1 MNKTLKKTLSI
12 IIAILMIVT
21 TVPFAFAAEEN
32 VIDLSM
38 LTEIYVIS
46 DSGEYTFTGSGS
58 YGIKVESGNPTIV
71 LNNASITVGEGSA
84 IDIASGSTTTI
95 FVMGDNTI
103 DTDSMW
109 ETAGGIFVAEG
120 GTVNITSNGT
130 DNILRAHGTL
140 AAAIGGKYDY
150 DNNESYNAGSI
161 SISNVTV
168 YAYTNNFHAA
178 AIGAAGEGTCG
189 TINITNAV
197 VYAYGAG
204 DRWTSAPGIGSAWSL
219 VSWSETIPVVIIS
232 DSEVHTFRHNSG
244 SDYIGYLG
252 DVEIPMNATGSINC
266 GEGGSITNSTIYCY
280 TGLDST
286 TTDKTV
292 KYGTLGGLLKEDGTC
307 EGNCEG
313 GSATCSVLAIC
324 ENCGTS
330 YGEFDANKHTLVQK
344 DAKAPTCTEI
354 GWDAYEYCTT
364 CDYTT
369 YVELPA
375 ITHTD
380 ANCDYKCDYNC
391 GYVYETLDFSD
402 AKILTSDADGN
413 LYIDGKVVSNRY
425 IPGGKYKLG
434 SDMKTDKNCFWIKEG
449 NNVLLDLNGYTW
461 DLVTNYL
468 IVECELSVYDTSANE
483 SGKLVSSKSTI
494 QPYESNKLNIYGG
507 TIETTAAEQAIILI
521 DTELNLYGGKIKSNK
536 NAISY
541 RLFDDTVINLYGTVF
556 ECGENYG
563 EFSASLFD
571 GTYAEVVLDVSD
583 YTGDSLT
590 VDASISEAGKIVI
603 FEGIENA
610 EAAENFKINYT
621 INESYGVFYE
631 KTEYDEAT
639 GEKSIYT
646 AKNAFTQQPSADN
659 NLTVDFNNTAATFQ
673 WYEVEEENLGD
684 YEVYERDIVFTYDFK
699 AGDILVI
706 STDSELEFVVI
717 EAGNEYIE
725 LMENEKTA
733 ITTFDADTTVDF
745 FTAILDADNPVE
757 INFTLINETKLD
769 GETEK
774 TLQKVEC
781 GKSYY
786 CKATVGENVYVSDN
800 VNILPVEHNLIQVDA
815 KAPTCTEIGWEAY
828 EYCTA
833 CDYTTYEE
841 LPADPDAHTP
851 LEAVTE
857 NEVAPKCDVAGS
869 YDLVVYCDDCGE
881 ELDRDTKTVDA
892 LTHTDADGDYICDH
906 GCGYEYEKPAEPTP
920 EEPTPD
926 DPTEDTIC
934 EDCGK
939 VHDGF
944 FAELICF
951 FTKIINFIKSLF
963 A

>member
-1 MNKTLKKTLSI
+1 MKKTLSI
-12 IIAILMIVT
+12 ILAILMIVT
-21 TVPFAFAAEEN
+21 TIPFAFAA
-32 VIDLSM
+32 D
-38 LTEIYVIS
+38 
-46 DSGEYTFTGSGS
+46 
-58 YGIKVESGNPTIV
+58 
-71 LNNASITVGEGSA
+71 
-84 IDIASGSTTTI
+84 
-95 FVMGDNTI
+95 
-103 DTDSMW
+103 
-109 ETAGGIFVAEG
+109 ET
-120 GTVNITSNGT
+120 
-130 DNILRAHGTL
+130 
-140 AAAIGGKYDY
+140 
-150 DNNESYNAGSI
+150 
-161 SISNVTV
+161 
-168 YAYTNNFHAA
+168 
-178 AIGAAGEGTCG
+178 
-189 TINITNAV
+189 
-197 VYAYGAG
+197 
-204 DRWTSAPGIGSAWSL
+204 P
-219 VSWSETIPVVIIS
+219 
-232 DSEVHTFRHNSG
+232 
-244 SDYIGYLG
+244 
-252 DVEIPMNATGSINC
+252 
-266 GEGGSITNSTIYCY
+266 
-280 TGLDST
+280 
-286 TTDKTV
+286 
-292 KYGTLGGLLKEDGTC
+292 
-307 EGNCEG
+307 
-313 GSATCSVLAIC
+313 
-324 ENCGTS
+324 
-330 YGEFDANKHTLVQK
+330 
-344 DAKAPTCTEI
+344 
-354 GWDAYEYCTT
+354 
-364 CDYTT
+364 
-369 YVELPA
+369 
-375 ITHTD
+375 
-380 ANCDYKCDYNC
+380 
-391 GYVYETLDFSD
+391 DFSD

-483 SGKLVSSKSTI
+483 SGKLVSSESTI

-536 NAISY
+536 NAVRY

-646 AKNAFTQQPSADN
+646 ANNAFTQQPSADN
-659 NLTVDFNNTAATFQ
+659 NLTVDFNNPAATFQ
-673 WYEVEEENLGD
+673 WYEVEEKNLGT
-684 YEVYERDIVFTYDFK
+684 YIAEEARPLFSYDFK
-699 AGDILVI
+699 AGDVLKT

-725 LMENEKTA
+725 LIENEKTA

-815 KAPTCTEIGWEAY
+815 KAPTCTEIGWDAYEYCTACDYTTYVEIPASHNIVTVDAKAPTCTEIGWEAY

-833 CDYTTYEE
+833 CDYTTYVEIPALGHADADSDGVCDNGCGAEVVTLGGNVYPVDGDITNTGIYIGAFAAFDNCYKAGDGYMLIKGEGNNDTVMTLYNATIDVRGTGHKDAIKVDGEDIEIRFFGENNIFADEE
-841 LPADPDAHTP
+841 AYTTAIGNSSHSQTFIGADDAVLNLYGNVAVSDINIESGTVNVYGADVNDIESVYVERYLVISEGAVLNIISGDNGQGFNCGIIAQKEIVAEGEFNAIALTGVETDNEIIYNLTATGNAVLGADTYNPYYGMEIPEDFNFEINFIVPEGTSVTVPEGITLNLDTMTNVDIDGELIVYGTLICTHTGGEDTCGAPA
-851 LEAVTE
+851 V
-857 NEVAPKCDVAGS
+857 CDICKQ
-869 YDLVVYCDDCGE
+869 VYGE
-881 ELDRDTKTVDA
+881 K
-892 LTHTDADGDYICDH
+892 LTHTDEDGDYICDH
-906 GCGYEYEKPAEPTP
+906 GCGYEYEKPEEPTP
-920 EEPTPD
+920 EEPTPEE
-926 DPTEDTIC
+926 PEDETC
-934 EDCGK
+934 ADCGK
-939 VHDGF
+939 VHTNF
-944 FAELICF
+944 FSEIICF
-951 FTKIINFIKSLF
+951 FTRIINFIKNLF
-963 A
+963 E